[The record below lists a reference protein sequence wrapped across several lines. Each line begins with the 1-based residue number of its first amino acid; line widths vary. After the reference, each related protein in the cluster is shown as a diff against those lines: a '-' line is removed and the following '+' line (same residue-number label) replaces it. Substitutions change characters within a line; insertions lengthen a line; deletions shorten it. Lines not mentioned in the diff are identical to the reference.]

1 MVPGGVLRC
10 WRDSYQRESQNKP
23 LDVRLCCP
31 SIKRGSAMEVEE
43 IRGSGHHLAITAAF
57 RMLVSRV
64 AELAAPAD
72 PGNWF
77 TALGQDTFD
86 YVDRTTN
93 RHYDDETM

>member
-1 MVPGGVLRC
+1 
-10 WRDSYQRESQNKP
+10 
-23 LDVRLCCP
+23 
-31 SIKRGSAMEVEE
+31 MEVEE

-93 RHYDDETM
+93 PHYDDETMRAIKESAYDTLRMMFDPSGFER